1 MTSDRWHQDYRDLIR
16 RLPAYAGN
24 ARLAICGLATCVD
37 AYVRLDQAEALLS
50 AETGT
55 PQAELARE
63 LFRRAAAGVGGELRM
78 DWPGG
83 DTWIEKNL
91 RISSW
96 GLGGTGAQAAQTL
109 ATVGAPTLM
118 SLGDRGSR
126 QLSVI
131 HPEIQIAGNSGL
143 IKCGDLPESE
153 ALKPAHYIFEFTIG
167 VKVGSVIPRR
177 STRTI
182 VRFADDSLDNDP
194 DFVRE
199 SIAAATTAGAGI
211 VCGFNG
217 VASQRLETAVAE
229 TQTLIH
235 AWKDRGLKTIHL
247 ELGDY
252 SSARSRDSVLKSLVR
267 DITSLGMNHS
277 ELRGLCDGSP
287 NPIDRACELS
297 AAFNLSRLCVHAD
310 TWALAVTRDNPEQE
324 LEALMMG
331 CLLASSRAAV
341 GYVNVPQ
348 RLPEG
353 AQFIEPPLPVW
364 KQHNGWFVVCCPAPY
379 LIAPVAT
386 IGLGDTFLAGTLLVL
401 GAESAH
407 AAESSGIL
415 YNHWMI
421 EETHE

>member
-1 MTSDRWHQDYRDLIR
+1 MTSDHWRKGYLDLIHR
-16 RLPAYAGN
+16 MPAYVGN

-37 AYVRLDQAEALLS
+37 AYVRLDEAEALLD

-55 PQAELARE
+55 AQAELAKE
-63 LFRRAAAGVGGELRM
+63 LFRRAAAGIGGEFRL
-78 DWPGG
+78 DWPAGG
-83 DTWIEKNL
+83 TWVEKNL

-109 ATVGAPTLM
+109 ATLGAPTLM
-118 SLGDRGSR
+118 SLEDRGAR

-131 HPEIQIAGNSGL
+131 HPDIKVAGKSGL
-143 IKCGDLPESE
+143 IRCGDLPVLQS
-153 ALKPAHYIFEFTIG
+153 LKPAHYIFEFTEG
-167 VKVGSVIPRR
+167 VKVGSVVPRR

-182 VRFADDSLDNDP
+182 VLFADDPLDNDP

-199 SIAAATTAGAGI
+199 SIAAATMAGAGI

-217 VASQRLETAVAE
+217 VADQGLETAIAE
-229 TQTLIH
+229 TLTLTK

-252 SSARSRDSVLKSLVR
+252 SSAKSRDTVLKSLVR

-277 ELRGLCDGSP
+277 ELRGLCEGSE
-287 NPIDRACELS
+287 NPIDKAYELS
-297 AAFNLSRLCVHAD
+297 EAFNLTRLCVHAD
-310 TWALAVTRDNPEQE
+310 TWALAITRTNPEHE

-341 GYVNVPQ
+341 GHVTVPQ

-353 AQFIEPPLPVW
+353 ARFIEPPLPVS
-364 KQHNGWFVVCCPAPY
+364 KQRDGWSVVCCPAPY
-379 LIAPVAT
+379 LATPVAT

-401 GAESAH
+401 SAESAMPRTPQSH
-407 AAESSGIL
+407 QAFPATIGD
-415 YNHWMI
+415 
-421 EETHE
+421 